1 MADKKWYVLRT
12 AGTKEKKAAEYL
24 VKEIERHPDLQ
35 AIVDQVLVP
44 VKKEIVT
51 KNGKRKE
58 VERLLFPGYVLIH
71 AELNP
76 DLEYVIRNGIPGMS
90 GFLTEK
96 TGNGQDRIPVPIRD
110 EEAQRILGVQDE
122 NAVSAAETEVNFT
135 VGESVRIT
143 DGPFSGF
150 DGTVEEIL
158 QDRSKLKVVV
168 VIFGRKTLLELSFTQ
183 VQIKGGAANPAPPV
197 GPALGSKGLNIMDF
211 CKQFNART
219 QDQAGKVLPVV
230 ITVFSDKSFTFEVK
244 QPPVAVS
251 LKEAAKISKAS
262 GEPNRKKV
270 ATVTWD
276 QVKEIAQSKM
286 PDLNAFTLR
295 SAMSMVAGTAR
306 SMGIKVE
313 GQFPENI

>member
-96 TGNGQDRIPVPIRD
+96 TGNGIDRIPVPIRE

-183 VQIKGGAANPAPPV
+183 V
-197 GPALGSKGLNIMDF
+197 
-211 CKQFNART
+211 T
-219 QDQAGKVLPVV
+219 
-230 ITVFSDKSFTFEVK
+230 
-244 QPPVAVS
+244 
-251 LKEAAKISKAS
+251 KE
-262 GEPNRKKV
+262 
-270 ATVTWD
+270 
-276 QVKEIAQSKM
+276 
-286 PDLNAFTLR
+286 
-295 SAMSMVAGTAR
+295 
-306 SMGIKVE
+306 
-313 GQFPENI
+313 

>member
-1 MADKKWYVLRT
+1 MAEKKWYVLRT

-24 VKEIERHPDLQ
+24 VKEIERHAELQ

-96 TGNGQDRIPVPIRD
+96 TGNGTDRIPVPIRD

-122 NAVSAAETEVNFT
+122 NAVSAAETEVNFS
-135 VGESVRIT
+135 VGDSVRIT

-150 DGTVEEIL
+150 NGTVEDISQE
-158 QDRSKLKVVV
+158 RSKLKVVV

-183 VQIKGGAANPAPPV
+183 V
-197 GPALGSKGLNIMDF
+197 
-211 CKQFNART
+211 T
-219 QDQAGKVLPVV
+219 
-230 ITVFSDKSFTFEVK
+230 
-244 QPPVAVS
+244 
-251 LKEAAKISKAS
+251 KE
-262 GEPNRKKV
+262 
-270 ATVTWD
+270 
-276 QVKEIAQSKM
+276 
-286 PDLNAFTLR
+286 
-295 SAMSMVAGTAR
+295 
-306 SMGIKVE
+306 
-313 GQFPENI
+313 

>member
-71 AELNP
+71 AELNL

-96 TGNGQDRIPVPIRD
+96 TGNGTDRIPVPIRD

-150 DGTVEEIL
+150 NGTVEEIL
-158 QDRSKLKVVV
+158 EDRSKLKVVV

-183 VQIKGGAANPAPPV
+183 V
-197 GPALGSKGLNIMDF
+197 
-211 CKQFNART
+211 T
-219 QDQAGKVLPVV
+219 
-230 ITVFSDKSFTFEVK
+230 
-244 QPPVAVS
+244 
-251 LKEAAKISKAS
+251 KE
-262 GEPNRKKV
+262 
-270 ATVTWD
+270 
-276 QVKEIAQSKM
+276 
-286 PDLNAFTLR
+286 
-295 SAMSMVAGTAR
+295 
-306 SMGIKVE
+306 
-313 GQFPENI
+313 

>member
-1 MADKKWYVLRT
+1 MAEKKWYVLRT

-24 VKEIERHPDLQ
+24 IKEIERHKDLQ

-51 KNGKRKE
+51 KNGKRN
-58 VERLLFPGYVLIH
+58 IH

-96 TGNGQDRIPVPIRD
+96 TGNGPTERVPVPIRD

-122 NAVSAAETEVNFT
+122 NAVNAAETEVNFT

-150 DGTVEEIL
+150 DGTVDEIL

-183 VQIKGGAANPAPPV
+183 V
-197 GPALGSKGLNIMDF
+197 
-211 CKQFNART
+211 T
-219 QDQAGKVLPVV
+219 
-230 ITVFSDKSFTFEVK
+230 
-244 QPPVAVS
+244 
-251 LKEAAKISKAS
+251 KE
-262 GEPNRKKV
+262 
-270 ATVTWD
+270 
-276 QVKEIAQSKM
+276 
-286 PDLNAFTLR
+286 
-295 SAMSMVAGTAR
+295 
-306 SMGIKVE
+306 
-313 GQFPENI
+313 

>member
-12 AGTKEKKAAEYL
+12 AGTKEKKAADYL
-24 VKEIERHPDLQ
+24 LKEIERHADLQ

-96 TGNGQDRIPVPIRD
+96 TGNGTDRIPVPIRD

-122 NAVSAAETEVNFT
+122 YATGAAETEVNFA

-150 DGTVEEIL
+150 SGTVEEIL
-158 QDRSKLKVVV
+158 QDRSKIKVVV

-183 VQIKGGAANPAPPV
+183 V
-197 GPALGSKGLNIMDF
+197 
-211 CKQFNART
+211 T
-219 QDQAGKVLPVV
+219 
-230 ITVFSDKSFTFEVK
+230 
-244 QPPVAVS
+244 
-251 LKEAAKISKAS
+251 KE
-262 GEPNRKKV
+262 
-270 ATVTWD
+270 
-276 QVKEIAQSKM
+276 
-286 PDLNAFTLR
+286 
-295 SAMSMVAGTAR
+295 
-306 SMGIKVE
+306 
-313 GQFPENI
+313 

>member
-24 VKEIERHPDLQ
+24 VKEIERHADLQ

-58 VERLLFPGYVLIH
+58 VDRLLFPGYVLIH

-96 TGNGQDRIPVPIRD
+96 TGNGTDRIPVPIRD

-122 NAVSAAETEVNFT
+122 MAVAAAETEVNFS
-135 VGESVRIT
+135 VGESVSII

-150 DGTVEEIL
+150 RGTVEEIL
-158 QDRSKLKVVV
+158 QERSKLKVVV

-183 VQIKGGAANPAPPV
+183 V
-197 GPALGSKGLNIMDF
+197 
-211 CKQFNART
+211 T
-219 QDQAGKVLPVV
+219 
-230 ITVFSDKSFTFEVK
+230 
-244 QPPVAVS
+244 
-251 LKEAAKISKAS
+251 KE
-262 GEPNRKKV
+262 
-270 ATVTWD
+270 
-276 QVKEIAQSKM
+276 
-286 PDLNAFTLR
+286 
-295 SAMSMVAGTAR
+295 
-306 SMGIKVE
+306 
-313 GQFPENI
+313 

>member
-1 MADKKWYVLRT
+1 MAEKKWYVLRT

-24 VKEIERHPDLQ
+24 VKEIERHPELQ

-96 TGNGQDRIPVPIRD
+96 TGNGTDRIPVPIRD

-122 NAVSAAETEVNFT
+122 NAVSAAETEVNFS
-135 VGESVRIT
+135 VGDSVRIT

-150 DGTVEEIL
+150 NGTVEDIIQE
-158 QDRSKLKVVV
+158 RSKLKVVV

-183 VQIKGGAANPAPPV
+183 V
-197 GPALGSKGLNIMDF
+197 
-211 CKQFNART
+211 T
-219 QDQAGKVLPVV
+219 
-230 ITVFSDKSFTFEVK
+230 
-244 QPPVAVS
+244 
-251 LKEAAKISKAS
+251 KE
-262 GEPNRKKV
+262 
-270 ATVTWD
+270 
-276 QVKEIAQSKM
+276 
-286 PDLNAFTLR
+286 
-295 SAMSMVAGTAR
+295 
-306 SMGIKVE
+306 
-313 GQFPENI
+313 